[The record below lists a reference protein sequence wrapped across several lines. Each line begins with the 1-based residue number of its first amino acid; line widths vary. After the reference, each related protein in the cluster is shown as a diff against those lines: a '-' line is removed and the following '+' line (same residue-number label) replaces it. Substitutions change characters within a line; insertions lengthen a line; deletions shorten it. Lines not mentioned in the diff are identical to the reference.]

1 MSTLAQK
8 KSKNL
13 TRPKASPGKPKT
25 SRGVKSL
32 DAMLTVDDWLAL
44 PDTKPR
50 YELIE
55 GQLIQKMTTTS
66 DHAWA
71 AGEFLYVCKSWG
83 QQNGWK
89 FFPEGM
95 GYKAEPHNGFVPDV
109 VGFSPHQ
116 HIEPGITYMTATP
129 FLVVEVLSPATAK
142 QDRTHKKELYAAG
155 GVQIYIIIDPAN
167 RTMEIFRLQEGN
179 TYSAPEVLGR
189 KDVWEPEELPGLKLT
204 LKDLWMS

>member
-13 TRPKASPGKPKT
+13 TRPKASSGKPKT

-71 AGEFLYVCKSWG
+71 ATHFLIACANWG
-83 QQNGWK
+83 HPHGWH
-89 FFPEGM
+89 FLVEGM
-95 GYKAEPHNGFVPDV
+95 GYKADRHNGFVPDV
-109 VGFSPHQ
+109 VGFSPDQ
-116 HIEPGITYMTATP
+116 KVEPSITYMTATP

-142 QDRTHKKELYAAG
+142 QDRTHKKEVYAAG

-167 RTMEIFRLQEGN
+167 RTMEIFHLQEGN
-179 TYSAPEVLGR
+179 TYGAPEVLGR
-189 KDVWEPEELPGLKLT
+189 KDVWEPQELPGLKLE
-204 LKDLWMS
+204 LKNLWMS